1 VSFFYFSESGLLRVK
16 KVFFVLSILISCLTP
31 AVGQT
36 EPHVNVKA
44 RAAGEFIGSMGIN
57 VHLESTTAPYYSKN
71 YTQINSL
78 LESLGMHHVRDEM
91 NQADPA
97 FDNTTFID
105 EMANIGGLGY
115 TLTGLIEGGN
125 DYPAAGETLEA
136 AHVLPMILNLWPTI
150 DSVEGPNEPDNPQF
164 AYGADLLHYP
174 WGAVHESE
182 DLWQIVK
189 YGTNSNCGPIA
200 NCEKVKNLPVLAM
213 SEGNAHDFM
222 VLERDVNSGEIPP
235 PSEYSNA
242 GNMHAYQGGFM
253 GSGEGGSSLGSYI
266 HFSEEWTGGE
276 PLWTTE
282 MGYHNNTYYL
292 ADGEQ
297 QGVSERAAAIYLP
310 AAFLASFNKR
320 VVRTFSYELINENQ
334 APPLAG
340 CPMTG
345 NPTNPRCEGYG
356 YYGLLNYNLKA
367 KPAFTALENLIQI
380 LNDSGAMFEPGS
392 LAMTFSANAGSKP
405 YRLEYTLLE
414 KSDGDY
420 FLAIWNDIPVFQ
432 FATCAV
438 WNHKNEC
445 TDPVAGKD
453 IATQNVPVT
462 ISFSGAH
469 SFTVYAPTD
478 ASGTNPTS
486 TYTVST
492 TTTSIEIALP
502 PEVLII
508 KVLVAQ
514 PEIGL

>member
-1 VSFFYFSESGLLRVK
+1 VSFFCSIENRLRRIKNVSFALSLLVP
-16 KVFFVLSILISCLTP
+16 CLTA

-36 EPHVNVKA
+36 VPQVNVKA
-44 RAAGEFIGSMGIN
+44 RAAGEFIGSMGVN
-57 VHLESTTAPYYSKN
+57 VHLESTTAPYYATN
-71 YTQINSL
+71 YTQIKSL
-78 LESLGMHHVRDEM
+78 LESLDMHHVRDEM

-97 FDNTTFID
+97 FNNTSFID
-105 EMANIGGLGY
+105 EIASIGSLGY

-136 AHVLPMILNLWPTI
+136 GRVLPMILNLWPTI

-164 AYGADLLHYP
+164 AYGVDYLHYP
-174 WGAVHESE
+174 WGAVHESQ

-189 YGTNSNCGPIA
+189 YGTIPNCGWIA
-200 NCEKVKNLPVLAM
+200 NCETIKNLPVLAM
-213 SEGNAHDFM
+213 SERNSHDFIL
-222 VLERDVNSGEIPP
+222 LEKDVNSGEIPP

-253 GSGEGGSSLGSYI
+253 GSGEGSSSLGSYI
-266 HFSEEWTGGE
+266 HFSEEWTGSE

-310 AAFLASFNKR
+310 AAFLAGFNKG
-320 VVRTFSYELINENQ
+320 VVRTFSYELINETQ

-340 CPMTG
+340 CSMTS

-356 YYGLLNYNLKA
+356 YYGLLNYNLKP
-367 KPAFTALENLIQI
+367 KPAFTALANLVQI

-392 LAMTFSANAGSKP
+392 LSMTFSANAGSKP
-405 YRLEYTLLE
+405 YELKYTLLE

-420 FLAIWNDIPVFQ
+420 YLAIWNDIPVFQ
-432 FATCAV
+432 IATCAH
-438 WNHKNEC
+438 WDNKNEC

-453 IATQNVPVT
+453 IATQKVPVT
-462 ISFSGAH
+462 ISFSGGQ

-478 ASGTNPTS
+478 ASGPDPTS
-486 TYTVST
+486 TYTLST

-508 KVLVAQ
+508 KVSGCAA
-514 PEIGL
+514 